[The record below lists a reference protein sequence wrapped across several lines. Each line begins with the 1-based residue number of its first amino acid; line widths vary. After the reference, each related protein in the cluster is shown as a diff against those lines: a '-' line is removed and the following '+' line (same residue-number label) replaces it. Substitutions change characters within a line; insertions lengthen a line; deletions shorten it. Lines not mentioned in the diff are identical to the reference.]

1 MVTQS
6 SNRGGCAPV
15 SKPVLNSKHSFL
27 PFAPPVYYD
36 VDSRSVNSFF
46 PAVRQNMG
54 QPQVA
59 IEESVARPLT
69 TLSED
74 EQMFRDSVR
83 EFAEGEIRKRVE
95 EMDEQGRLDPALTK
109 QCFELGLMGI
119 ETPEEYNGAGGTFF
133 QAILAVEEL
142 SRVDASLGVFVDVQN
157 TLVNNALI
165 RWGNPDQQTKYLTQ
179 LASEKVGAYALS
191 EAGSG
196 SDAFAMQTRAVDK
209 GDHFVINGRKLWIT
223 NGKEAEIFVLF
234 ANANP
239 EAGYRGITAF
249 IVEKSFAGFSVG
261 KKENKLGIRA
271 SSTVELILADC
282 QVPKENVLGEIGKGY
297 KTSIETLNEGRIGIG
312 AQMIGLAR
320 GALECSLRYT
330 TERQQFGKSI
340 NEFQGLQF
348 QLAEMATELEAAR
361 LMVYNAAR
369 MKDAGQNFV
378 KEAAMA
384 KLFSSRAAEQIT
396 SKAIE
401 MYGGYGYVKDY
412 PVEKFWRDSKIGAI
426 YEGTSNMQLQTIAKL
441 IIGK

>member
-1 MVTQS
+1 MF
-6 SNRGGCAPV
+6 R
-15 SKPVLNSKHSFL
+15 
-27 PFAPPVYYD
+27 
-36 VDSRSVNSFF
+36 
-46 PAVRQNMG
+46 
-54 QPQVA
+54 
-59 IEESVARPLT
+59 ESVC
-69 TLSED
+69 
-74 EQMFRDSVR
+74 

-95 EMDEQGRLDPALTK
+95 EMDEQAHLDESLTK

-119 ETPEEYNGAGGTFF
+119 ETPEEFGGAGGSFF

-142 SRVDASLGVFVDVQN
+142 SRVDASVGVLVDVQN

-165 RWGNPDQQTKYLTQ
+165 RWGNQDQKKKYLTQ

-191 EAGSG
+191 EAASG
-196 SDAFAMQTRAVDK
+196 SDAFAMQTHAVDS
-209 GDHFVINGRKLWIT
+209 GDHFVVNGRKLWIT

-239 EAGYRGITAF
+239 AAGYRGITAF
-249 IVEKSFAGFSVG
+249 IVEKAFEGFTVG

-271 SSTVELILADC
+271 SSTTELILEDC
-282 QVPKENVLGEIGKGY
+282 KVPKENVLGEVGKGY

-312 AQMIGLAR
+312 AQMIGVAR
-320 GALECSLRYT
+320 GALESALGYT
-330 TERQQFGKSI
+330 AERQQFGKSI
-340 NEFQGLQF
+340 NQFQGLQF
-348 QLAEMATELEAAR
+348 QLAEMATDLEAAR

-384 KLFSSRAAEQIT
+384 KLYSSRAAERIT

-412 PVEKFWRDSKIGAI
+412 PVEKYWRDSKIGAI

-441 IIGK
+441 IIKN

>member
-1 MVTQS
+1 MSQT
-6 SNRGGCAPV
+6 
-15 SKPVLNSKHSFL
+15 LT
-27 PFAPPVYYD
+27 
-36 VDSRSVNSFF
+36 
-46 PAVRQNMG
+46 
-54 QPQVA
+54 A
-59 IEESVARPLT
+59 IEESFARPLT

-74 EQMFRDSVR
+74 EQMFRRSVR
-83 EFAEGEIRKRVE
+83 EFAEGEIRQRVE
-95 EMDEQGRLDPALTK
+95 EMDEQGRLDPALMK

-119 ETPEEYNGAGGTFF
+119 ETPEEYGGAGGSFF

-142 SRVDASLGVFVDVQN
+142 SRVDASVGVLVDVQN
-157 TLVNNALI
+157 TLVNNALL
-165 RWGNPDQQTKYLTQ
+165 RWANPEQKKKYLPQ
-179 LASEKVGAYALS
+179 LAGEKVGAYALS

-196 SDAFAMQTRAVDK
+196 SDAFAMQTRAVDS
-209 GDHFVINGRKLWIT
+209 GDHFVVNGRKLWIT

-249 IVEKSFAGFSVG
+249 IVEKNFAGFTVG

-271 SSTVELILADC
+271 SSTTELILEDC
-282 QVPKENVLGEIGKGY
+282 AVPKENVLGEVGKGY

-312 AQMIGLAR
+312 AQMIGIAR

-384 KLFSSRAAEQIT
+384 KLFSSRAAERIT

-441 IIGK
+441 IIKN